1 MNRPLRLAECSHPI
15 SWVNATLSQTVRSR
29 RGRFIVPAYT
39 YTPTKW
45 ETEMRIRW
53 NGYVYL
59 MTWICVFDNVEMCVR
74 WCECTYLVMRI
85 CIFDYVRIRARWI
98 GPLRLTECSL
108 RISRIVRWTFR
119 VCSLG
124 YRNPFAMFWQTV
136 RSRRGRFIVPAY
148 T

>member
-1 MNRPLRLAECSHPI
+1 MNRPLRLA
-15 SWVNATLSQTVRSR
+15 
-29 RGRFIVPAYT
+29 G
-39 YTPTKW
+39 
-45 ETEMRIRW
+45 
-53 NGYVYL
+53 
-59 MTWICVFDNVEMCVR
+59 
-74 WCECTYLVMRI
+74 
-85 CIFDYVRIRARWI
+85 
-98 GPLRLTECSL
+98 CSL